1 MDFGRL
7 CHDNE
12 IRKAQRSRYRC
23 YERFKGTI
31 REIKMRYA
39 LQNYDKKTMA
49 RVIGTNLTISRKT
62 CRDIGVFIKN
72 RKVEW
77 VISYLEKVAEGTA
90 PVPYARFNSKTPHH
104 APFGPSGYPKKA
116 SLEIIN
122 LLNSL
127 KHGAQ
132 AKGLNTSKLV
142 IIHAA
147 AHKGA
152 RLFHPAGRE

>member
-1 MDFGRL
+1 
-7 CHDNE
+7 
-12 IRKAQRSRYRC
+12 
-23 YERFKGTI
+23 
-31 REIKMRYA
+31 MRYA

-152 RLFHPAGRE
+152 RLFHPAGRERKNTHFELAATEMEEKKQASKQPAAKNEAKK